1 MEDFNDCRPEFV
13 VPDPEVS
20 VLEDAALHT
29 VVYIFTVHDCDSGL
43 NGVDGTRF
51 NILTGIMKEAL
62 NNESQGHNIEGIEGN
77 KGREGE
83 V

>member
-29 VVYIFTVHDCDSGL
+29 VVYTFTVHDCDSGL

-51 NILTGIMKEAL
+51 NILTGIKKA
-62 NNESQGHNIEGIEGN
+62 
-77 KGREGE
+77 
-83 V
+83 